1 MQKGNGALAV
11 LLRHYFPGRLIEYP
25 EDGDEREEYEIQLAA
40 ELEYIR
46 EVEMNTMVRAIVK
59 AFSGD

>member
-1 MQKGNGALAV
+1 MY
-11 LLRHYFPGRLIEYP
+11 YFPGRKIEYP

-40 ELEYIR
+40 ELEFVR
-46 EVEMNTMVRAIVK
+46 EIEINLMVKAIVK

>member
-1 MQKGNGALAV
+1 M
-11 LLRHYFPGRLIEYP
+11 LLYYFPGREIKYP
-25 EDGDEREEYEIQLAA
+25 EDGDERDEYEIQLAA

-46 EVEMNTMVRAIVK
+46 EVEINTMVRAIVR

>member
-1 MQKGNGALAV
+1 MY
-11 LLRHYFPGRLIEYP
+11 YFPGRKIEYP
-25 EDGDEREEYEIQLAA
+25 EDGDEREEYEIQLSA

-46 EVEMNTMVRAIVK
+46 EIEINTMVRAIVK